1 MLNIMK
7 VKSRYNLND
16 TVWYFSNN
24 YVQSGIVNGIFFH
37 VTREGDQERTNVEY
51 TLSNDESHLAEEIL
65 FPGKKE
71 LLNSL

>member
-1 MLNIMK
+1 MK
-7 VKSRYNLND
+7 VKSRYNLKD

-51 TLSNDESHLAEEIL
+51 TLCNDESQLAEEIL

>member
-1 MLNIMK
+1 MK

-37 VTREGDQERTNVEY
+37 VTREGEQERTNIEY
-51 TLSNDESHLAEEIL
+51 TLSNDGSHLAEEIL

-71 LLNSL
+71 LLNTL

>member
-51 TLSNDESHLAEEIL
+51 TLNNDESHLAEEIL
-65 FPGKKE
+65 IPGKTE

>member
-1 MLNIMK
+1 MK

-51 TLSNDESHLAEEIL
+51 TFNNDESHLAEEIL

>member
-37 VTREGDQERTNVEY
+37 VTREGDKERTNVEY
-51 TLSNDESHLAEEIL
+51 TLNNDESHLAEEIL
-65 FPGKKE
+65 FSGKKE

>member
-24 YVQSGIVNGIFFH
+24 YVQSGIVNGIFFN

-51 TLSNDESHLAEEIL
+51 RLNNDESHLAEEIL

>member
-1 MLNIMK
+1 MK

-16 TVWYFSNN
+16 TVWHFSNN
-24 YVQSGIVNGIFFH
+24 YVQSGIVKGIFFH

-51 TLSNDESHLAEEIL
+51 TLNNDESHLVEETL

>member
-1 MLNIMK
+1 MK

-51 TLSNDESHLAEEIL
+51 TLNNDESHLAEEIL
-65 FPGKKE
+65 IPGKTE